1 MTTADERTAV
11 EEAAAAV
18 QVQLSDIK
26 RSIEAN
32 TKATQRSRVWLW
44 TQGLII
50 AIVIGL
56 GGLTW
61 WDDRQDDERE
71 DRKQEQED
79 LRAQEESQRDC
90 INSID
95 AREENR
101 QRLLEIATEINSQRL
116 VEIINDSYEGAAPP
130 AACT

>member
-1 MTTADERTAV
+1 MILSWIPFTTPMVAV
-11 EEAAAAV
+11 VVAAAEGQPLAV
-18 QVQLSDIK
+18 WGPLGSD
-26 RSIEAN
+26 
-32 TKATQRSRVWLW
+32 W
-44 TQGLII
+44 
-50 AIVIGL
+50 
-56 GGLTW
+56 
-61 WDDRQDDERE
+61 RQ
-71 DRKQEQED
+71 
-79 LRAQEESQRDC
+79 C